1 LPKNSLHDELEA
13 LHFKAD
19 QLVTSHSYLRD
30 HYLGWGQRLNLY
42 TLIASAILLFF
53 TLASED
59 FILRT
64 IGLGPDGYK
73 WAMAATAFFT
83 FCLSLIDLGWNPT
96 AKSKAHDQAVG
107 HYLRMAYEVRS
118 LLSLRTIQSERL
130 RWIQEEFLDA
140 ADLPRIPEAEA
151 LSFKKRHLQKLAL
164 SEAIKRNPSQA
175 LWWLRM
181 KLWWQPEL
189 AEKPEKPAKKAKSKR

>member
-1 LPKNSLHDELEA
+1 MPKASLHDELEA

-64 IGLGPDGYK
+64 LGLGPDGYK
-73 WAMAATAFFT
+73 WAMASTAFFT

-107 HYLRMAYEVRS
+107 HYLRMSYEVRNLNS
-118 LLSLRTIQSERL
+118 LSHVQAERV

-140 ADLPRIPEAEA
+140 ADLPRIPEADA
-151 LSFKKRHLQKLAL
+151 IRFKQRHLLKLAMAQAL
-164 SEAIKRNPSQA
+164 KRNPHQA
-175 LWWLRM
+175 LWWLRV
-181 KLWWQPEL
+181 KLWWDPTL
-189 AEKPEKPAKKAKSKR
+189 AEAPPLKPKRKR